1 MQRFNLALSWFTRD
15 QWPLLLIWS
24 CLVVL
29 PIGRVV
35 EVSVMLM
42 AIAGVYL
49 LFKHW
54 RSWRYLPAF
63 KLFGIVF
70 LLAWIPI
77 LISLVDAVRVES
89 TARMTVN
96 HLRFGFSGLFILHVL
111 STPTAH
117 RRFLALCAWVLL
129 FWIVD
134 GMVQLGF
141 GRDLFGFPA
150 QEIRPGVYRP
160 NALFGRE
167 GLVYGT
173 LLTVFCALLWEH
185 ARRHWARW
193 QIVAVAFA
201 TVLIVLLS
209 GTRSAWISIGVLL
222 LAYGVLLAIRHRRIP
237 LRLSAAAIVAAAVTV
252 TALWFGSESFAGRV
266 NSAVG
271 AITASTDV
279 LSDAIGHR
287 YWIAR
292 GAVNMIRAN
301 PVNGVGAGGF
311 RYAFPD
317 YAAAD
322 DPFFNMDPPFNPY
335 HSHQLWLQILSE
347 SGIIGA
353 AGLATLLILLVM
365 AGVRA
370 PAQVQR
376 GMLPY
381 ALCLLVAF
389 FPFNSHMAIYSSFWS
404 QIIWWLIALY
414 CAAYGAGQAAESR
427 RESTLLEENKLA

>member
-1 MQRFNLALSWFTRD
+1 MQRYNPGMSWLTRD

-35 EVSVMLM
+35 EVPVMLM
-42 AIAGVYL
+42 AIAGIYL

-54 RSWRYLPAF
+54 RTWRNLPAF
-63 KLFGIVF
+63 RLFGTVF

-77 LISLVDAVRVES
+77 LVSLVDAVRVES
-89 TARMTVN
+89 TATMTVN
-96 HLRFGFSGLFILHVL
+96 HLRFGFGGLFILHVL
-111 STPTAH
+111 STPRAQQ
-117 RRFLALCAWVLL
+117 RFLALCAWVLL
-129 FWIVD
+129 FWVVD
-134 GMVQLGF
+134 GMVQVSF
-141 GRDLFGFPA
+141 GRDLFGFAPP
-150 QEIRPGVYRP
+150 ETMPGVERL

-167 GLVYGT
+167 GLVYAT
-173 LLTVFCALLWEH
+173 VLTVFCPLLWEH

-193 QIVAVAFA
+193 QLVAVVFA

-222 LAYGVLLAIRHRRIP
+222 LAYGILFSIRYRR
-237 LRLSAAAIVAAAVTV
+237 LSLHLSAAAIVAVTVTV
-252 TALWFGSESFAGRV
+252 TALWFGSEQFAGRL
-266 NSAVG
+266 NTAVG
-271 AITASTDV
+271 AFTDSADAV
-279 LSDAIGHR
+279 SDAIGHR

-301 PVNGVGAGGF
+301 AVNGVGAGGF

-322 DPFFNMDPPFNPY
+322 DPYFNAGPAFSPS
-335 HSHQLWLQILSE
+335 HSHHLWLEILSE

-353 AGLATLLILLVM
+353 AGLATLLLLLVM

-370 PAQVQR
+370 PAHVQR
-376 GMLPY
+376 CMLPY
-381 ALCLLVAF
+381 ALCLLVAY
-389 FPFNSHMAIYSSFWS
+389 FPVNSHMAIYSSFWS
-404 QIIWWLIALY
+404 QILWWLIALY
-414 CAAYGAGQAAESR
+414 CAAYGAGLASAA
-427 RESTLLEENKLA
+427 NQDGAAK

>member
-1 MQRFNLALSWFTRD
+1 MKRPALAMSWFTRD

-35 EVSVMLM
+35 EVPVMVM

-49 LFKHW
+49 LITHW

-63 KLFGIVF
+63 KLFVAVF

-111 STPTAH
+111 STLAAH

-129 FWIVD
+129 FWVVD
-134 GMVQLGF
+134 GLVQLSF
-141 GRDLFGFPA
+141 SRDLLGFPTP
-150 QEIRPGVYRP
+150 EIMPGVTRL

-167 GLVYGT
+167 GLVYAT
-173 LLTVFCALLWEH
+173 VLTVFCPLLWEH

-193 QIVAVAFA
+193 QLVAIVFA
-201 TVLIVLLS
+201 TVLLALLA
-209 GTRSAWISIGVLL
+209 GARSAWINIGALL
-222 LAYGVLLAIRHRRIP
+222 LAYGVLLSIRYRRIS
-237 LRLSAAAIVAAAVTV
+237 LRLSAAAIVTAAVTV
-252 TALWFGSESFAGRV
+252 SALWFGSEQFAGRI
-266 NSAVG
+266 NNAVG
-271 AITASTDV
+271 AFTGSTDT

-322 DPFFNMDPPFNPY
+322 DPYFNMDPPWNPY
-335 HSHQLWLQILSE
+335 HSHQLWLEILSE
-347 SGIIGA
+347 SGMIGA
-353 AGLATLLILLVM
+353 AGLATLLFLLVM

-370 PAQVQR
+370 PAHMR
-376 GMLPY
+376 RWMLPY

-389 FPFNSHMAIYSSFWS
+389 FPVNSHMAIYSSFWS
-404 QIIWWLIALY
+404 QIVWWLIALY
-414 CAAYGAGQAAESR
+414 CASYGAAMATGATDSAMER
-427 RESTLLEENKLA
+427 